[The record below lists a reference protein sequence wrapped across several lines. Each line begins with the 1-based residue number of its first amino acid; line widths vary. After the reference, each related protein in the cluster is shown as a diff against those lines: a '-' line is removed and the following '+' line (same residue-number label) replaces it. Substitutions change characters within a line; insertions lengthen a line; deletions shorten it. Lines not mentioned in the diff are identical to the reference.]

1 MAPLSYK
8 ALLALAISMLASKS
22 NAAPYVYTTSATTSS
37 ADWVTGTMPLSEFFD
52 DLYFPTGTADPSVIY
67 YDPQGYDA
75 YTSSSTSSTSS
86 TLSST
91 TSTTSSIPTTM
102 VTSTSTS
109 SSSYRRVTLS
119 NTSSTSDST
128 TTSTT
133 TSSSSFTPS
142 TSTPSTSS
150 TAMGFTSSAPLSST
164 STHTLPTYFPASS
177 YSDQASVVSSILSDE
192 SPSIA
197 SGLST
202 ALGSALNNPHV
213 YFTTSAD
220 VSTFTTES
228 EGNQLTYTETYHHL
242 LGLEPGYV
250 SATAGASESITTIS
264 EPAVVHTITAK
275 ASTRTINEGTHTHTV
290 YEKPVTHI
298 VTEAPVVHTVY
309 EKPVVKTVVH
319 MVYRTEKPDIRY
331 ITRRVH
337 RHHHD
342 HHDRETESTD
352 SVSRTTSTLAPSAA
366 TN

>member
-22 NAAPYVYTTSATTSS
+22 NAAPYVYTTSAATSS
-37 ADWVTGTMPLSEFFD
+37 ADWVTGTIPLSEFFD
-52 DLYFPTGTADPSVIY
+52 DFYFPTGTADPSVIY

-75 YTSSSTSSTSS
+75 EASSSTSSTSS
-86 TLSST
+86 TLSATTSAPSSSYSRVTLSST
-91 TSTTSSIPTTM
+91 SSTSTSTT
-102 VTSTSTS
+102 TSTS
-109 SSSYRRVTLS
+109 SSSTVVDI
-119 NTSSTSDST
+119 TSST
-128 TTSTT
+128 
-133 TSSSSFTPS
+133 
-142 TSTPSTSS
+142 
-150 TAMGFTSSAPLSST
+150 PLSST
-164 STHTLPTYFPASS
+164 STYTLPTYFPASS
-177 YSDQASVVSSILSDE
+177 YSDQAGVVSSILGSE

-202 ALGSALNNPHV
+202 ALNYALNNPHV

-228 EGNQLTYTETYHHL
+228 EGSQLTYTETYHHL

-250 SATAGASESITTIS
+250 SATAGAGGNVTTIS
-264 EPAVVHTITAK
+264 QPAVVHTITDK

-298 VTEAPVVHTVY
+298 VTEAPAVHTVY

-337 RHHHD
+337 RHHHE
-342 HHDRETESTD
+342 HHDHEAKTETESTD

>member
-22 NAAPYVYTTSATTSS
+22 NAAPYVYTTSAATSS
-37 ADWVTGTMPLSEFFD
+37 ADWVTGTIPLSEFFD
-52 DLYFPTGTADPSVIY
+52 DFYFPTGTADPSVIY

-75 YTSSSTSSTSS
+75 EASSSTSSTSS
-86 TLSST
+86 TLSATTSAPSSSYSRVTLSST
-91 TSTTSSIPTTM
+91 SSTSTT
-102 VTSTSTS
+102 TSTS
-109 SSSYRRVTLS
+109 SSSTVVDI
-119 NTSSTSDST
+119 TSST
-128 TTSTT
+128 
-133 TSSSSFTPS
+133 
-142 TSTPSTSS
+142 
-150 TAMGFTSSAPLSST
+150 PLSST
-164 STHTLPTYFPASS
+164 STYTLPTYFPASS
-177 YSDQASVVSSILSDE
+177 YSDQAGVVSSILGSE

-202 ALGSALNNPHV
+202 ALNYALNNPHV

-228 EGNQLTYTETYHHL
+228 EGSQLTYTETYHHL

-250 SATAGASESITTIS
+250 SATAGAGGNVTTIS
-264 EPAVVHTITAK
+264 QPAVVHTITDK

-298 VTEAPVVHTVY
+298 VTEAPAVHTVY

-319 MVYRTEKPDIRY
+319 MVYRTEKPDIHY

-337 RHHHD
+337 RHHHE
-342 HHDRETESTD
+342 HHDHEAKIETESTD

>member
-22 NAAPYVYTTSATTSS
+22 NAAPYVYTTSAATSS
-37 ADWVTGTMPLSEFFD
+37 ADWVTGTIPLSEFFD
-52 DLYFPTGTADPSVIY
+52 DFYFPTGTADPSVIY

-75 YTSSSTSSTSS
+75 EASSSTSSTSS
-86 TLSST
+86 TLSATTSAPSSSSSYSRVTLSSASST
-91 TSTTSSIPTTM
+91 STSTSTT
-102 VTSTSTS
+102 TSTS
-109 SSSYRRVTLS
+109 SSS
-119 NTSSTSDST
+119 TSSTSSSST
-128 TTSTT
+128 VVDL
-133 TSSSSFTPS
+133 TSSI
-142 TSTPSTSS
+142 
-150 TAMGFTSSAPLSST
+150 PLSST
-164 STHTLPTYFPASS
+164 STYTLPTYFPASS
-177 YSDQASVVSSILSDE
+177 YSDQAGVVSSILGGE

-202 ALGSALNNPHV
+202 ALNYALNNPHV

-228 EGNQLTYTETYHHL
+228 EGSQLTYTETYHHL

-250 SATAGASESITTIS
+250 SATAGAGGNVTTIS
-264 EPAVVHTITAK
+264 QPAVVHTITDK

-298 VTEAPVVHTVY
+298 VTEAPAVHTVY

-337 RHHHD
+337 RHHHE
-342 HHDRETESTD
+342 HHDHEAKTETESTD

>member
-37 ADWVTGTMPLSEFFD
+37 VDWVTGTIPLSEFFD
-52 DLYFPTGTADPSVIY
+52 DFYFPTGTADPSVIY
-67 YDPQGYDA
+67 FDPQGYDA
-75 YTSSSTSSTSS
+75 EALSSTSGTSSTLSATTSVPSSSYSRVTLSSTSSTSTSTTTSTSSSSSTSSTSS
-86 TLSST
+86 SSAVVD
-91 TSTTSSIPTTM
+91 I
-102 VTSTSTS
+102 
-109 SSSYRRVTLS
+109 
-119 NTSSTSDST
+119 
-128 TTSTT
+128 
-133 TSSSSFTPS
+133 
-142 TSTPSTSS
+142 
-150 TAMGFTSSAPLSST
+150 TSSAPLSST
-164 STHTLPTYFPASS
+164 STYTLPTYFPASS
-177 YSDQASVVSSILSDE
+177 YSDQAGVVSSILGGE

-202 ALGSALNNPHV
+202 ALNYALNNPHV

-228 EGNQLTYTETYHHL
+228 EGSQLTYTETYHHL

-250 SATAGASESITTIS
+250 SATAGASENITTIS
-264 EPAVVHTITAK
+264 QPAVVHTITDK

-298 VTEAPVVHTVY
+298 VTRAPVVRTVY

-319 MVYRTEKPDIRY
+319 VVYRTEKPDIRY

-337 RHHHD
+337 RHHRDNHD
-342 HHDRETESTD
+342 HETESVD
-352 SVSRTTSTLAPSAA
+352 SVSRTTSTLAPPNA